1 MTVTSLDTTKTLAD
15 QVRETEARHVLQT
28 YKRAPIV
35 LVRGEGSRVW
45 DTEGRDYLD
54 FTSGVGVASLGH
66 ANPGLARV
74 IAEQA
79 ATLVHTSNLFF
90 HPFQAELSQK
100 LARLSGLDRT
110 FFCNSGTEAMEG
122 CLKFA
127 RRYWY
132 TKGERTRTA
141 FVALTRAFHGRTFGS
156 LSVTADPH
164 YRDPF
169 GPLVAGVTFVDPADP
184 GALDAAV
191 TAETAAIVLEPIQG
205 EGGVR
210 PLSPAFVE
218 AVRAAVARTGALV
231 IADEVQSGLGRT
243 GHAFY
248 STAIGL
254 DPDLISVGK
263 ALGGGVPIGAA
274 LIRERVAAAVSPGD
288 HGSTYGGN
296 LLACRAGLYFVDQLL
311 DGGLVDHVKAVGA
324 HFERGLATLAAK
336 HSSTI
341 VEVRGAGVIRG
352 LELTRPA
359 SDIVD
364 AARPL
369 GLLANATAKT
379 VLRLLP
385 PLTVTTA
392 EIDEALERLD
402 RAFVAASR
410 TAEVPESRSPGESR

>member
-79 ATLVHTSNLFF
+79 TTLVHTSNLFF
-90 HPFQAELSQK
+90 HPFQAELSEK
-100 LARLSGLDRT
+100 LSRLSGLDRT
-110 FFCNSGTEAMEG
+110 FFCNSGTEAMEA

-132 TKGERTRTA
+132 TRGERQRTR

-164 YRDPF
+164 YREPF
-169 GPLVAGVTFVDPADP
+169 EPLVAGVTFVDPADP
-184 GALDAAV
+184 GALEAAV

-210 PLSPAFVE
+210 PIAPAFVE
-218 AVRAAVARTGALV
+218 AVRAAVARTGTLV

-248 STAIGL
+248 SPAIGL
-254 DPDLISVGK
+254 DPDLISIGK
-263 ALGGGVPIGAA
+263 ALGGGIPIGAA
-274 LIRERVAAAVSPGD
+274 LIRERVASAVSPGD

-296 LLACRAGLYFVDQLL
+296 LLACRAGLFFVDQLL
-311 DGGLVDHVKAVGA
+311 EGGLLDHVTAVGA
-324 HFERGLATLAAK
+324 HFERGLAALAAK
-336 HSSTI
+336 HPAI
-341 VEVRGAGVIRG
+341 AEVRGAGVIRG
-352 LELTRPA
+352 LEITRPA

-369 GLLANATAKT
+369 GLLVNATAKT
-379 VLRLLP
+379 VVRLLP
-385 PLTVTTA
+385 PLTVTA
-392 EIDEALERLD
+392 PEIDEAIERLD
-402 RAFVAASR
+402 RAFASVKSR
-410 TAEVPESRSPGESR
+410 SPEVPESRSSGETR

>member
-1 MTVTSLDTTKTLAD
+1 
-15 QVRETEARHVLQT
+15 
-28 YKRAPIV
+28 
-35 LVRGEGSRVW
+35 
-45 DTEGRDYLD
+45 
-54 FTSGVGVASLGH
+54 
-66 ANPGLARV
+66 
-74 IAEQA
+74 
-79 ATLVHTSNLFF
+79 
-90 HPFQAELSQK
+90 
-100 LARLSGLDRT
+100 
-110 FFCNSGTEAMEG
+110 
-122 CLKFA
+122 
-127 RRYWY
+127 
-132 TKGERTRTA
+132 
-141 FVALTRAFHGRTFGS
+141 LTRAFHGRTFGS

-311 DGGLVDHVKAVGA
+311 DGGLMDHVKAVGA

-336 HSSTI
+336 HPSTI

-410 TAEVPESRSPGESR
+410 SAEVPDSRTAEVPECRSPGESR

>member
-1 MTVTSLDTTKTLAD
+1 MTKTFAD

-35 LVRGEGSRVW
+35 LVRGQGARVW

-66 ANPGLARV
+66 ANPGLADV
-74 IAEQA
+74 VAEQA
-79 ATLVHTSNLFF
+79 RTLIHTSNLFF

-100 LARLSGLDRT
+100 LARLSGLDRA
-110 FFCNSGTEAMEG
+110 FFCNSGTEAMEA

-132 TKGERTRTA
+132 TKGERGRTA

-156 LSVTADPH
+156 LSVTHDPH
-164 YRDPF
+164 YREPF
-169 GPLVAGVTFVDPADP
+169 APLLEGVTFVDPADP
-184 GALDAAV
+184 AALDAAV
-191 TAETAAIVLEPIQG
+191 TDATAAIVVEPIQG

-210 PLSPAFVE
+210 PLSPAFV
-218 AVRAAVARTGALV
+218 AAIRAAVERTGTLV

-243 GHAFY
+243 GHAFH
-248 STAIGL
+248 SAAIGL
-254 DPDLISVGK
+254 QPDLISIGK
-263 ALGGGVPIGAA
+263 ALGGGIPIGAA
-274 LIRERVAAAVSPGD
+274 LLRERIAGAVAPGD

-296 LLACRAGLYFVDQLL
+296 LLACRAGLFFVDQLL
-311 DGGLVDHVKAVGA
+311 EGGLLEHVQSVGA
-324 HFERGLATLAAK
+324 HFETRLRALAAS
-336 HSSTI
+336 HPMITEI
-341 VEVRGAGVIRG
+341 RGAGVLRG
-352 LELTRPA
+352 LELDRPA

-369 GLLANATAKT
+369 GLLVNATAKT

-385 PLTVTTA
+385 PLTIAAA
-392 EIDEALERLD
+392 EIDEAMARLD
-402 RAFVAASR
+402 RAF
-410 TAEVPESRSPGESR
+410 TAVEGDTR

>member
-1 MTVTSLDTTKTLAD
+1 MTVTSLDMTKTLAD

-45 DTEGRDYLD
+45 DTEGQDYLD

-66 ANPGLARV
+66 ANPGLAHA
-74 IAEQA
+74 IADQA

-90 HPFQAELSQK
+90 HPYQAQLSEK
-100 LARLSGLDRT
+100 LSRLSGLDRT
-110 FFCNSGTEAMEG
+110 FFCNSGTEAMEA

-132 TKGERTRTA
+132 TKGDRQRTG

-164 YRDPF
+164 YREPF

-184 GALDAAV
+184 AALESAV

-218 AVRAAVARTGALV
+218 AVRAAVARTGTLV

-248 STAIGL
+248 STTIGL
-254 DPDLISVGK
+254 DPDLISIGK

-311 DGGLVDHVKAVGA
+311 DGGLLDHVRSVGA
-324 HFERGLATLAAK
+324 HFERGLSALEAK
-336 HSSTI
+336 HSTI
-341 VEVRGAGVIRG
+341 TEVRGAGVIRG
-352 LELTRPA
+352 LELSRPA
-359 SDIVD
+359 SDLVD

-379 VLRLLP
+379 VVRLLP
-385 PLTVTTA
+385 PLTVTA
-392 EIDEALERLD
+392 SEIDEALDRLD
-402 RAFVAASR
+402 RAFGVVA
-410 TAEVPESRSPGESR
+410 GEAR